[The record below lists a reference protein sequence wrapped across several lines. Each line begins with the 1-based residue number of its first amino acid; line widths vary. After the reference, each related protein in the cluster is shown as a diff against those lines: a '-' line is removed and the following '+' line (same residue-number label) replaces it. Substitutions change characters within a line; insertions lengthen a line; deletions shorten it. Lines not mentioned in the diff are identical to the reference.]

1 MPPFTNPI
9 IDSTH
14 PSKLY
19 AGLILFIANRERVYE
34 YYQDLREIWF
44 WENFGLEYDCRKELA
59 ELSELLCT
67 RRTFNLN

>member
-1 MPPFTNPI
+1 MPPFTSPLIVSEIPHSFHERLKVFI
-9 IDSTH
+9 IN
-14 PSKLY
+14 K
-19 AGLILFIANRERVYE
+19 ERLYE

-59 ELSELLCT
+59 EVSELLCT